1 MCYDTVEI
9 LFPHVRKAVTI
20 QCLWLLK
27 MLLEVRQAGDIY
39 PSFHCIQVMHHV
51 LGSDVVGCAAHVHIA
66 FSGNN
71 QVLKVMILDILGMNS
86 YQYF

>member
-1 MCYDTVEI
+1 VEI

-27 MLLEVRQAGDIY
+27 MLLEVRQAGDICH
-39 PSFHCIQVMHHV
+39 SFHCIQVTHHV
-51 LGSDVVGCAAHVHIA
+51 LGVAHVHIA

-71 QVLKVMILDILGMNS
+71 QVLKVMILDILGLNS